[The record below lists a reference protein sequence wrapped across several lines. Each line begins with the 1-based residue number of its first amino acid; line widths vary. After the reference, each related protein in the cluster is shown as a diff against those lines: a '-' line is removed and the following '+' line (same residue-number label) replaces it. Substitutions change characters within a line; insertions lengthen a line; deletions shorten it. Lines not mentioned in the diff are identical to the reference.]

1 MFEFQKALGRGC
13 DNSDYYQDVM
23 APTSMASKTSKG
35 ARPQPRSQYR
45 FGGRVCVCLCVCV

>member
-23 APTSMASKTSKG
+23 APANSKG
-35 ARPQPRSQYR
+35 PKPQPRR
-45 FGGRVCVCLCVCV
+45 H